1 MSKSIRETVEYTLGF
16 HGQKAD
22 AVTASVIDAL
32 ELREAQIRA
41 DLTEAA
47 QNLGLDEDA
56 TSDTLQYIFATTEGD
71 TSEATFDNVLAAIT
85 STSRVLSQQ
94 TALLATLR

>member
-1 MSKSIRETVEYTLGF
+1 MSKSIKDTVEYTLGF
-16 HGQKAD
+16 HGQRPD
-22 AVTASVIDAL
+22 SITASIIDAL
-32 ELREAQIRA
+32 EMREAQIRA

-47 QNLGLDEDA
+47 ANLGLDEDA
-56 TSDTLQYIFATTEGD
+56 TSDTLQYIFAASEGD